1 MSKPDTNDDSD
12 VGKDGDFINVLVD
25 LFGKIEYK
33 MAFLLFI
40 ICFIVLSD
48 IFVDNV
54 VKPFSSSP
62 SGIMDTK
69 SSFIQIAAICAGYII
84 IDLLNKAE
92 II

>member
-1 MSKPDTNDDSD
+1 MSDIENNTDSGAD
-12 VGKDGDFINVLVD
+12 SGGDFINVLFD

-48 IFVDNV
+48 IFVENV
-54 VKPFSSSP
+54 VKPFTSSA

-69 SSFIQIAAICAGYII
+69 ASFIQIAAICAGYIV